1 MNVRRMVCL
10 AAVALAA
17 GWLAAPIA
25 AQELTLSGQVIERT
39 LPNGLKVLMVK
50 RPEAP
55 LISCILAYR
64 VGSVNE
70 RPGITGISHFHE
82 HMMFKGTRSMGIKA
96 GTLAKD
102 DEYNRQIDALMEQV
116 AAEDSKV
123 KGRDEAKL
131 ASLKKQV
138 SELID
143 KEKKETIVSEE
154 IWARTSRRAARGST
168 RPPARR

>member
-1 MNVRRMVCL
+1 MTHRRAIIAVLLLCL
-10 AAVALAA
+10 LGIV
-17 GWLAAPIA
+17 P
-25 AQELTLSGQVIERT
+25 LSGQQIPSLKDQVIERT

-55 LISCILAYR
+55 LIRCILAYR

-82 HMMFKGTRSMGIKA
+82 HMMFKGTRSMGIKP

-116 AAEDSKV
+116 AEEESKP
-123 KGRDEAKL
+123 KGRD
-131 ASLKKQV
+131 
-138 SELID
+138 
-143 KEKKETIVSEE
+143 
-154 IWARTSRRAARGST
+154 
-168 RPPARR
+168 